1 MFDFGFGE
9 MIGLVV
15 LALILV
21 GPERMPKVASDLVP
35 KVASDLAKMIRKV
48 RSLTNSATAEI
59 RENLG
64 PGFEDLKPA
73 DLNPKT
79 FIKRQVA
86 SVLEDE
92 DEKESQRKSGESAFK
107 PQIDPDLL

>member
-1 MFDFGFGE
+1 MFDFGVGE
-9 MIGLVV
+9 IAGLVV

-21 GPERMPKVASDLVP
+21 GPERMPRGGG
-35 KVASDLAKMIRKV
+35 DLARMIRKV
-48 RSLTNSATAEI
+48 RTMTNTATAEI

-64 PGFEDLKPA
+64 PGFEDLTPS

-79 FIKRQVA
+79 FIKRHVA
-86 SVLEDE
+86 SVLEE
-92 DEKESQRKSGESAFK
+92 DEKKEKMNSKESAIK

>member
-1 MFDFGFGE
+1 MFDFGAGE
-9 MIGLVV
+9 IAGLVV

-21 GPERMPKVASDLVP
+21 GPERMPRVAG
-35 KVASDLAKMIRKV
+35 DLARMIRKI
-48 RSLTNSATAEI
+48 RAMTNTATAEI

-64 PGFEDLKPA
+64 PGFEDLTPS

-79 FIKRQVA
+79 FIKRHVA
-86 SVLEDE
+86 SVLEE
-92 DEKESQRKSGESAFK
+92 DEKKEKLNSTESAIK

>member
-1 MFDFGFGE
+1 MFDFGAGE
-9 MIGLVV
+9 IAGLVV

-21 GPERMPKVASDLVP
+21 GPERMPRVAG
-35 KVASDLAKMIRKV
+35 DLARMIRKV
-48 RSLTNSATAEI
+48 RAMTNTATAEI

-64 PGFEDLKPA
+64 PVFEDLSPS

-79 FIKRQVA
+79 FIKRHVA
-86 SVLEDE
+86 SVLEE
-92 DEKESQRKSGESAFK
+92 DEEKEKLNSTESAIK

>member
-9 MIGLVV
+9 VFGLVV
-15 LALILV
+15 LALLLV
-21 GPERMPKVASDLVP
+21 GPERMPRVAADLG
-35 KVASDLAKMIRKV
+35 KMIRKV
-48 RSLTNSATAEI
+48 RSLTNTATAEI

-86 SVLEDE
+86 SVLDDE
-92 DEKESQRKSGESAFK
+92 DEKERQNRNGASAFK

>member
-9 MIGLVV
+9 VIGLVV

-21 GPERMPKVASDLVP
+21 GPERMPR
-35 KVASDLAKMIRKV
+35 VASDLAKMIKKV
-48 RSLTNSATAEI
+48 RAMTYTATAEI

-64 PGFEDLKPA
+64 PGFEDLTPA

-86 SVLEDE
+86 SVLEEE
-92 DEKESQRKSGESAFK
+92 DAKDQNAKNSDSGFK